1 MNNVVPAGQKV
12 SPARRTC
19 ARVARTRMN
28 AIVSAPLMPIEPARS
43 FRAIV
48 HNCDKD
54 VPLLSGDSRFV
65 DLSLGRGDQVTE
77 MIVRDICD
85 QYAGA
90 FTHIALV
97 SHRGAGKSTEIHQ
110 IESRTAERF
119 QSIYLEAT
127 VEMDANQIEIEDLLL
142 NVAMAVE
149 KEMRR
154 LGKPIPRELLD
165 RIEKWF
171 AEIVKSTKWAT
182 NYNAEIAAG
191 IDGKMD
197 VPFLGSLFAQAKAV
211 LKYESE
217 YRTEV
222 KQAIKKYPGTLLD
235 SVNELLDTANR
246 LLAPKSLL
254 VIIDNLDRYDP
265 EFIDKLLVVRAD
277 QIRALRTHLLLTPPI
292 SLLLQPRSAQLDDCY
307 ECYDL
312 FTVRLRKREQGYRE
326 FDPDAHGRRLL
337 EESLAKRIHLSSMIP
352 DKQLVDRFIAASGGG
367 IRELLDLVSTAARY
381 AKTAPITEADVERA
395 ISRRKQRLRDQINLN
410 GWWPTLQ
417 RIAETK
423 KLVDHEHCRTL
434 LYHRLAFKYNGDG
447 WYDIHPLIAEL
458 PEFQASP

>member
-191 IDGKMD
+191 IDIGANTF
-197 VPFLGSLFAQAKAV
+197 VLTRQA
-211 LKYESE
+211 
-217 YRTEV
+217 
-222 KQAIKKYPGTLLD
+222 
-235 SVNELLDTANR
+235 
-246 LLAPKSLL
+246 L
-254 VIIDNLDRYDP
+254 V
-265 EFIDKLLVVRAD
+265 
-277 QIRALRTHLLLTPPI
+277 
-292 SLLLQPRSAQLDDCY
+292 
-307 ECYDL
+307 
-312 FTVRLRKREQGYRE
+312 
-326 FDPDAHGRRLL
+326 RLL
-337 EESLAKRIHLSSMIP
+337 EIDRVHVGAVLVAQGFHHAADRALHKVFHLGFIDIVLLHLRQHLGKRPQFLIGFGR
-352 DKQLVDRFIAASGGG
+352 VSGPFQP
-367 IRELLDLVSTAARY
+367 LFQDQ
-381 AKTAPITEADVERA
+381 ADA
-395 ISRRKQRLRDQINLN
+395 
-410 GWWPTLQ
+410 
-417 RIAETK
+417 
-423 KLVDHEHCRTL
+423 
-434 LYHRLAFKYNGDG
+434 
-447 WYDIHPLIAEL
+447 
-458 PEFQASP
+458 

>member
-1 MNNVVPAGQKV
+1 MSAITVP
-12 SPARRTC
+12 SPQ
-19 ARVARTRMN
+19 
-28 AIVSAPLMPIEPARS
+28 IVEPARS

-54 VPLLSGDSRFV
+54 VPLQSGDSRFV
-65 DLSLGRGDQVTE
+65 DLSAGRGDQVTE

-85 QYAGA
+85 QYPGS

-110 IESRTAERF
+110 IASRTAERL

-127 VEMDANQIEIEDLLL
+127 VEMDPNQIEIEDLLL
-142 NVAMAVE
+142 NMAMAVE

-154 LGKPIPRELLD
+154 IGKPISRELLE

-182 NYNAEIAAG
+182 NYNADIAAG
-191 IDGKMD
+191 IDGKMAI
-197 VPFLGSLFAQAKAV
+197 PFLGSLFAQAKAV

-246 LLAPKSLL
+246 MLAPKSLL

-265 EFIDKLLVVRAD
+265 EIIDRLLVVRAD
-277 QIRALRTHLLLTPPI
+277 QIRELRAHILLTPPI

-307 ECYDL
+307 DCYDL

-326 FDPDAHGRRLL
+326 FDPDAPGRELL
-337 EESLAKRIHLSSMIP
+337 VKSLGKRIHLESMIP
-352 DKQLVDRFIAASGGG
+352 DKTLVDRFLAASGGG
-367 IRELLDLVSTAARY
+367 IRELLELVSTAARY
-381 AKTAPITEADVERA
+381 AKTAPFTPADVEKA
-395 ISRRKQRLRDQINLN
+395 LAKRKQRLRDQINLN
-410 GWWPTLQ
+410 GWWPTLRQ
-417 RIAETK
+417 IAKTK
-423 KLVDHEHCRTL
+423 KLVDNAQCRTL
-434 LYHRLAFKYNGDG
+434 LYHRLAFTFSYNGEG

-458 PEFQASP
+458 PEFQASA

>member
-1 MNNVVPAGQKV
+1 MTAI
-12 SPARRTC
+12 SPAPP
-19 ARVARTRMN
+19 AF
-28 AIVSAPLMPIEPARS
+28 IEPARS

-65 DLSLGRGDQVTE
+65 DLSPGRGDQVTE

-85 QYAGA
+85 QYVGA

-119 QSIYLEAT
+119 QSIYIEAT
-127 VEMDANQIEIEDLLL
+127 VEMDPNQIEIEDLLL
-142 NVAMAVE
+142 NIALAIE
-149 KEMRR
+149 KELRR
-154 LGKPIPRELLD
+154 IGKPISRELLD

-171 AEIVKSTKWAT
+171 ADVVKSTKWAT

-191 IDGKMD
+191 VDGKFQI
-197 VPFLGSLFAQAKAV
+197 PFLGSLFAQAKSV

-235 SVNELLDTANR
+235 SVNELLDAANR
-246 LLAPKSLL
+246 LLTPKSLL
-254 VIIDNLDRYDP
+254 IIIDNLDRYDP
-265 EFIDKLLVVRAD
+265 EIIDNLLVVRAD

-307 ECYDL
+307 DCYDL
-312 FTVRLRKREQGYRE
+312 FTVRLRRRDQRHDE
-326 FDPDAHGRRLL
+326 FDPHACGRQLL
-337 EESLAKRIHLSSMIP
+337 EQSLAKRIHLQSMIP
-352 DKQLVDRFIAASGGG
+352 DKNLLDRLIAASGGG
-367 IRELLDLVSTAARY
+367 IRELLDLVSTASRY
-381 AKTAPITEADVERA
+381 AKGSQLTEPDVERA
-395 ISRRKQRLRDQINLN
+395 ISRRKQRLRDQININ
-410 GWWPTLQ
+410 GWWPTLR

-434 LYHRLAFKYNGDG
+434 LYHRLAFKYNGEG
-447 WYDIHPLIAEL
+447 WYDVHPLIAEL
-458 PEFQASP
+458 PEFQAPE